1 MMWECP
7 ACLSHDVWA
16 WSTWHIRI
24 SRRLPEMSLPESAR
38 MQLPEP
44 AVEELCRHLEDLL
57 AKLASETLKIVPE
70 EFLTVGGCKNG
81 VIENV

>member
-1 MMWECP
+1 
-7 ACLSHDVWA
+7 
-16 WSTWHIRI
+16 
-24 SRRLPEMSLPESAR
+24 
-38 MQLPEP
+38 MQLPET
-44 AVEELCRHLEDLL
+44 AVEELCRHLENLL